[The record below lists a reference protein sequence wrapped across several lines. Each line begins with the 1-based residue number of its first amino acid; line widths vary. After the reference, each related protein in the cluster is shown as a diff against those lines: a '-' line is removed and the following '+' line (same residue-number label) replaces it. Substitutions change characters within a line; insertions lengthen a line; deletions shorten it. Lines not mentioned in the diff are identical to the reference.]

1 MDQVLSPPEIPVLR
15 SLCTDPDGMLWA
27 GDTAQTI
34 SRGSSFSFSELKAFM
49 YRLEVRIFP
58 FYTAIYTNKTFLC
71 SDRTPKPTRP
81 I

>member
-1 MDQVLSPPEIPVLR
+1 M
-15 SLCTDPDGMLWA
+15 MWA

-58 FYTAIYTNKTFLC
+58 FYTVIYAKKTYFVATEPPSQLVPYETC
-71 SDRTPKPTRP
+71 DFRDDRQLSLAQWHR
-81 I
+81 